1 MACMNQ
7 PVAEDKAQL
16 TGMTKPP
23 ILSLA
28 CLEQPDAFSHQRGGP
43 SFESR
48 PMQRRLTAILSAD
61 VAGYSALME
70 AAEAETL
77 ERLKINR
84 GQVFDPCIAAH
95 GGRLVKL
102 MGDGALVEFT
112 SVIAA
117 VNCALAIQEATAS
130 VEPELAEAKRILY
143 RIGINLGDVIVDGDD
158 IYGEGVNV
166 AARLQSMAPVG
177 GIALS
182 ATVRDHVVG
191 KVPCAFEDLGEHTAK
206 NMERPVHVF
215 ILRPAERV
223 AVEEPRT
230 EPRHRVSICVL
241 PFANMS
247 GDPEQEYFS
256 DGITEDV
263 ITDLSKVSAL
273 WVAARNTAFTF
284 KGKHVD
290 VPQVARQLKVSHVLE
305 GSVRKAGGRVRITAQ
320 LVDGATGGH
329 IWAERYDRD
338 LNDIFALQDEIS
350 QAIVAALKLQLL
362 PEEKKAIEQRGTTN
376 PEAYKLYLMA
386 RQYSITGNFGSAHRS
401 EVIIRLCRR
410 AIEIDPNY
418 ARPWALMAGAQIK
431 LRFFFGREGDDGLT
445 AAERAIEL
453 DPNLGEAHAA
463 KARVLAQNAHL
474 DDARREMEIALRLDP
489 ESYDVNVAAGQLYY
503 QMRQFDEAIL
513 HFEKAATTV
522 ETDFSAAGMLVSC
535 HAAIGDKEGARR
547 AARRAL
553 ERCEK
558 IVAVE
563 PDNGSAMG
571 FAVGALAALGEAER
585 AKEWAERA
593 LLLDPDNVNLRY
605 NFACSLITDLHDY
618 DAALDMLG
626 SRFETMGIEVL
637 NWVKSDPDLDPVR
650 DDPRFKAMLAA
661 AEARLAQS

>member
-1 MACMNQ
+1 
-7 PVAEDKAQL
+7 
-16 TGMTKPP
+16 
-23 ILSLA
+23 
-28 CLEQPDAFSHQRGGP
+28 
-43 SFESR
+43 
-48 PMQRRLTAILSAD
+48 MQRRLTAILSAD
-61 VAGYSALME
+61 VAGFSGLME
-70 AAEAETL
+70 VDEAGTL
-77 ERLKINR
+77 ERLKVNR
-84 GQVFDPCIAAH
+84 STIFDPFVAAQ
-95 GGRLVKL
+95 GGRVVKL
-102 MGDGALVEFT
+102 MGDGALVEFG
-112 SVIAA
+112 SVVAA
-117 VNCALAIQEATAS
+117 VNCALAIQEATARA
-130 VEPELAEAKRILY
+130 EPERTGAKVIRY

-158 IYGEGVNV
+158 IYGGGVNV
-166 AARLQSMAPVG
+166 AARLQALAPIG
-177 GIALS
+177 GIAVSL
-182 ATVRDHVVG
+182 TVRDQVAG
-191 KVPCAFEDLGEHTAK
+191 KASCTFEDLGEHTVK
-206 NMERPVHVF
+206 NLERPVHAFAVHA
-215 ILRPAERV
+215 IEREDQT
-223 AVEEPRT
+223 AAP
-230 EPRHRVSICVL
+230 PHRLSVCVL

-256 DGITEDV
+256 DGISEDI

-329 IWAERYDRD
+329 VWAERYDRD

-350 QAIVAALKLQLL
+350 QAIVAALKLKLL
-362 PEEKKAIEQRGTTN
+362 PEEKKAIEQRGTSD

-386 RQYSITGNFGSAHRS
+386 RQYNITGNFGSARRS
-401 EVIIRLCRR
+401 EAIIRLCRR

-418 ARPWALMAGAQIK
+418 ARPWAMLAGAQIN
-431 LRFFFGREGDDGLT
+431 LRFFFGREGDDGLL

-453 DPNLGEAHAA
+453 DANLAEAHAA
-463 KARVLAQNAHL
+463 KSQVLRQNARL
-474 DDARREMEIALRLDP
+474 DDALRENEIALRLDP
-489 ESYDVNVAAGQLYY
+489 DSYDVNLAAGQLNYVL
-503 QMRQFDEAIL
+503 RQFDKAIF
-513 HFEKAATTV
+513 HYDRAATIV
-522 ETDFSAAGMLVSC
+522 ETDFRSASMLVSC
-535 HAAIGDKEGARR
+535 YNAIGDKEGARR

-605 NFACSLITDLHDY
+605 NFACSLITDLHEY
-618 DAALDMLG
+618 EAALDLLEP
-626 SRFETMGIEVL
+626 RFGNMSIEVL
-637 NWVKSDPDLDPVR
+637 NWVKTDPDLDPIR
-650 DDPRFKAMLAA
+650 DHPRFKAMLAG